1 MKKNKQ
7 SGFTLLEIVIVITI
21 MGFLLAMIAPKLGN
35 IGKTSVDTID
45 KSNIKSL
52 KGYVM
57 IYQQN
62 KARLPN
68 KPITV
73 VNSKSGGN
81 YQLPLIDDGD
91 AENGPE
97 TIGYDFN
104 ERCKPYLH
112 LLSRGEASELQRMG
126 IRRMAVLNDYRG
138 STNSEFTKDD
148 NNNNK
153 IGSSL
158 SPQTFDS
165 DEAGRPFNLVE
176 VEEGLGVLMCG
187 AHATSEAGRIKSE
200 LNRDDEIANPEF
212 IYRIFV
218 GVGKDCAL
226 VTEGMVQDEGISPQ
240 GMQNKDFNTFNN
252 YMLVLPRLKSTIDRL
267 KGGGE
272 LKEIEITDAMYEED
286 DEKAEQKIVDLSKA
300 QEIWE
305 VDVCSPLGYTS
316 EQNKVN
322 IWTITSIEEQF

>member
-1 MKKNKQ
+1 MGNNKQ

-35 IGKTSVDTID
+35 IGKTSVETID

-52 KGYVM
+52 KGYVI
-57 IYQQN
+57 IYQQH
-62 KARLPN
+62 KDRLPN

-81 YQLPLIDDGD
+81 YQMPLIDDGD

-97 TIGYDFN
+97 TIGYEFN

-112 LLSRGEASELQRMG
+112 TLNKAEASELQRMG
-126 IRRMAVLNDYRG
+126 IRRMTVLNDYLG
-138 STNSEFTKDD
+138 STNSEFTKDATD
-148 NNNNK
+148 NNDTVLN
-153 IGSSL
+153 
-158 SPQTFDS
+158 PQTFDS
-165 DEAGRPFNLVE
+165 DEAGRPFNMVD

-187 AHATSEAGRIKSE
+187 ARATSETGRIKAE
-200 LNRDDEIANPEF
+200 IDRDDEIANPDF

-218 GVGKDCAL
+218 GVGKDCSL

-252 YMLVLPRLKSTIDRL
+252 YLLVLPRLQSTIARL
-267 KGGGE
+267 KGSGE
-272 LKEIEITDAMYEED
+272 LKEIEVTDAMYDED

-300 QEIWE
+300 QDIWE
-305 VDVCSPLGYTS
+305 VDVCSPQGVKS
-316 EQNKVN
+316 EQTNVDMWK
-322 IWTITSIEEQF
+322 ITRVEEKF

>member
-35 IGKTSVDTID
+35 IGKSSVETID

-52 KGYVM
+52 NGYVM
-57 IYQQN
+57 LYQQD

-81 YQLPLIDDGD
+81 YQMPLIDDGD

-97 TIGYDFN
+97 TIGYEFN

-112 LLSRGEASELQRMG
+112 TLSKAEASELKRLG

-138 STNSEFTKDD
+138 STNSEFVKDD
-148 NNNNK
+148 NDDDDNDSELK
-153 IGSSL
+153 
-158 SPQTFDS
+158 PQTFDS
-165 DEAGRPFNLVE
+165 DEAGRPFNLVN

-187 AHATSEAGRIKSE
+187 ARATSETGKIKSE
-200 LNRDDEIANPEF
+200 LDRDDEIANPEF

-218 GVGKDCAL
+218 GVGKDCSL
-226 VTEGMVQDEGISPQ
+226 VTDGMVQDEGISPR

-252 YMLVLPRLKSTIDRL
+252 YLMVLPRLKSSIDRL

-272 LKEIEITDAMYEED
+272 LKEIEVTDAMFDEE
-286 DEKAEQKIVDLSKA
+286 DEKAEQKIVDLGKA

-305 VDVCSPLGYTS
+305 VDVCSPLGFKS
-316 EQNKVN
+316 EQSNVNMWKITKV
-322 IWTITSIEEQF
+322 EKKF